1 VHALLLS
8 EWKERCIPVAC
19 VQGMDVR
26 RGDAMQDRILQLR
39 FDNVVRVN
47 VAGPEHAKAKTRQQI
62 ELADSK
68 SKEGLADEYA
78 KEYHTAVAGVAEDRH
93 AKTRM
98 VCIRPQH
105 AVVLSPSLENF
116 PHFVTALTFMSN
128 LSCGDHFCCYPPCN
142 GFLSVRLVL
151 KERINTHDCVRV
163 YIKAQ

>member
-1 VHALLLS
+1 M
-8 EWKERCIPVAC
+8 E
-19 VQGMDVR
+19 
-26 RGDAMQDRILQLR
+26 AMQDRILQLR

-98 VCIRPQH
+98 VCIIPQH
-105 AVVLSPSLENF
+105 SVVLSRPLAIF
-116 PHFVTALTFMSN
+116 AHFVTTLTFLSN
-128 LSCGDHFCCYPPCN
+128 LTRGDHFCCYPPCN